1 LKCAKSEVRRLNEFC
16 LECGYPTIEEICTF
30 KGEKLA
36 VSTCLKCDF
45 FDWELPDEIRRK
57 VDPTEIQI
65 FEQSMDWAKEEAKK
79 IKVRFLTQK
88 PVVFKFQVTAKNVED
103 FLAEKRLSPSSRRT
117 YEMLL
122 LRFVKWLKEKEEGTT
137 KH

>member
-1 LKCAKSEVRRLNEFC
+1 MEVSVSKTVRNRALNEFC
-16 LECGYPTIEEICTF
+16 LECGYPTLEELCTF

-45 FDWELPDEIRRK
+45 FDWELPDEIRKK
-57 VDPTEIQI
+57 VDPTEIKI
-65 FEQSMDWAKEEAKK
+65 FEQSMNWAKEEAKK

-88 PVVFKFQVTAKNVED
+88 PIVFKIQVSAKDVED
-103 FLAEKRLSPSSRRT
+103 FLTEKRHLSPRTRRT

-122 LRFVKWLKEKEEGTT
+122 LRFVKWLKEKQE
-137 KH
+137 